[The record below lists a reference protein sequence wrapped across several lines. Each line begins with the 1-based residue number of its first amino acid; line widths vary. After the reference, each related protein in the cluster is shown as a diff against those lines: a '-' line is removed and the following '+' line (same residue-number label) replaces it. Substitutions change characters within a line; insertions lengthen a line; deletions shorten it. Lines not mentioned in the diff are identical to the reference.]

1 MEVSPQGVTVTM
13 SFHDAVVPVRENTD
27 VAHARR
33 VALGVAHAAGLD
45 ESDIGSLGIVIT
57 EAGTNLLK
65 HGGGGEILVR
75 PCPGT
80 GPAVEV
86 LAIDRGKGMA
96 NIERCLEDG
105 YSTAGSPGNG
115 LGAIRRRS
123 MHFDCFSA
131 PEQGTVL
138 LAQVGTVAP
147 AGLHETFVV
156 GAICAPAPSEE
167 VSGDAWLLQCHNEA
181 CRVFVADGLGHG
193 PAAAEAAQAGIRAAR
208 ENPSSAPGA
217 LIDIAHARMRATRGA
232 AIAVAEIRPREGQV
246 CYSGVGNISGSIIS
260 ESNTRRQMVSM
271 NGTAGHEMRAAREF
285 QYPWES
291 KSLLVLHSDGLNTHW
306 SIDRYAG
313 LFRRHPSIIAG
324 VLFRDSRRGRDD
336 ATVVVVRQLN

>member
-1 MEVSPQGVTVTM
+1 MVTV
-13 SFHDAVVPVRENTD
+13 SFKDFVVPVRENTD
-27 VAHARR
+27 VAQARR
-33 VALGVAHAAGLD
+33 VALGAAHAARMD
-45 ESDIGSLGIVIT
+45 ESDIGALGIVIT

-75 PCPGT
+75 QCPGA
-80 GPAVEV
+80 GAAVEV

-96 NIERCLEDG
+96 NVERCIEDG

-115 LGAIRRRS
+115 LGAIRRLS

-138 LAQVGTVAP
+138 LAQIGRRDPSGASR
-147 AGLHETFVV
+147 AFVV
-156 GAICAPAPSEE
+156 GAICAPAPAED
-167 VSGDAWLLQCHNEA
+167 VSGDSWLLQSDDKV

-193 PAAAEAAQAGIRAAR
+193 PAAAEAARVAMQAAS
-208 ENPSSAPGA
+208 ENPSSAPSA
-217 LIDIAHARMRATRGA
+217 LIDIAHSRMRATRGA
-232 AIAVAEIRPREGQV
+232 ALAVAEIRSQDRHV
-246 CYSGVGNISGSIIS
+246 AYSGVGNISGAIVS
-260 ESNTRRQMVSM
+260 EANTRRQMVSM

-285 QYPWES
+285 QYPWERE
-291 KSLLVLHSDGLNTHW
+291 SLLVMHSDGLNTHW

-324 VLFRDSRRGRDD
+324 VLFRDSRRGKDD
-336 ATVVVVRQLN
+336 ATVVVVRHMN